1 MPNDNDG
8 IDPNT
13 IIKQTDEKM
22 SNSTEALTRDL
33 SAYRTGRANPSLVEN
48 IFVDYYGAS
57 TPLIQLATITSPDAQ
72 TIMLQPWDKG
82 SINEI
87 EKSLNGSEMG
97 FNPSND
103 GNMITIPIPTLTKER
118 RIDMVKLLKKRIEDS
133 KVSIRNIRRDGIDT
147 LRQLEKNKTLSQDN
161 NKRLQDQLQKITDGH
176 MKSVDD
182 IFAKKE
188 QDIMQI

>member
-22 SNSTEALTRDL
+22 NNSTDALTRDL

-48 IFVDYYGAS
+48 IHVDYYGAS

-103 GNMITIPIPTLTKER
+103 GNIITIPIPPLTKER

-161 NKRLQDQLQKITDGH
+161 NKRLQDQLQKI
-176 MKSVDD
+176 SFV
-182 IFAKKE
+182 FLE
-188 QDIMQI
+188 LS

>member
-103 GNMITIPIPTLTKER
+103 GNMITIPIPPLTKER

>member
-22 SNSTEALTRDL
+22 NNSTDALARDL

-48 IFVDYYGAS
+48 IHVDYYGAS

-103 GNMITIPIPTLTKER
+103 GNIITIPIPPLTKER